1 MNVRRLGLV
10 AFGAVL
16 LVFGAEQARSS
27 SEDGDKAGAV
37 AAEFINAYVKAI
49 SKFDGYLEAVAWVRK
64 HPLASPSFKQR
75 LEELY
80 RKALEDDPEM
90 GYGSD
95 AVLSAQD
102 FPDAYTVES
111 VRVQGDRAVVELK
124 GVPPVPLPLRMIL
137 IRDGESWLVDG
148 SGDLAKAEEIEP

>member
-1 MNVRRLGLV
+1 
-10 AFGAVL
+10 
-16 LVFGAEQARSS
+16 
-27 SEDGDKAGAV
+27 V

-49 SKFDGYLEAVAWVRK
+49 PEFDGYLGAVAWVKK
-64 HPLASPSFKQR
+64 HPLASADFKLR
-75 LEELY
+75 LEERY

-102 FPDAYTVES
+102 YPDAYKVES
-111 VRVQGDRAVVELK
+111 VRITGDRAFIELQ

-148 SGDLAKAEEIEP
+148 SGDLARTDQTKP